1 MFYCTNTAGKICLSN
16 AELALSESNDL
27 LIVSSGRWGKEG
39 RNGGECELYAKN
51 QELKGNISVD
61 SMSSLLMDLR
71 SSTFSGAI
79 QGEGNVNVSMD
90 SDSRWVLSGDSSVTS
105 LDGDLSGLDMNGHQ
119 LYINGVLYGE

>member
-1 MFYCTNTAGKICLSN
+1 MFYCTNTTGKICLSN

-61 SMSSLLMDLR
+61 SMSSLLMDLS
-71 SSTFSGAI
+71 SSTFSGAS
-79 QGEGNVNVSMD
+79 G
-90 SDSRWVLSGDSSVTS
+90 LSGSAASRPQASSSTS
-105 LDGDLSGLDMNGHQ
+105 QDIIKSSRPSWRTRASSQHSLPPSKNS
-119 LYINGVLYGE
+119 ERPE